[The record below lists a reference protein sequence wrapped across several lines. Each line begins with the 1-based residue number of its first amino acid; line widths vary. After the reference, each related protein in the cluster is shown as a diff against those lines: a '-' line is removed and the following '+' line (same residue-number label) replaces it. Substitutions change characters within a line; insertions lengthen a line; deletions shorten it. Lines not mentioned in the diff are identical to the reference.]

1 MSRISVSLGLVAEQF
16 ASGITRARNY
26 VKEFGK
32 ELKGSIFAGIT
43 AAVLAQ
49 KAISWLTD
57 TFKEY
62 ARLADTAQ
70 GLGVNVEELQRLA
83 FAGKQVG
90 VGMEQTARIMQ
101 RINQMLAKG
110 MADPRYA
117 EKLAKVGIETGK
129 LRNHGYTATSALLEI
144 ARATSKVNEPMEKLS
159 ILMQYFDSRTARGLM
174 PLLANGADALD
185 RVSKSAPVAS
195 KSMVQSIDEMD
206 DRLELSK
213 QWWSVIGVYAL
224 DIVTRL
230 AAALALVAIS
240 AFSVGA
246 VIGAVIVEISIGV
259 GLLIGLIGDLLA
271 MFTGDFDFSNF
282 KAFWSAGGELN
293 KEMGKVFSGIGEA
306 YGTTWDV
313 MVSGSGAERSG
324 GMGKK
329 LNRARAD
336 AMADA
341 AEEGMTAGPAK
352 AYAGSGLAG
361 VGGGSGNF
369 ALADS
374 NVERE
379 QLRTLQTIA
388 DNTKSTS
395 TNTAAT
401 KDAPKLK

>member
-1 MSRISVSLGLVAEQF
+1 MSKISVSLGLVAEQF
-16 ASGITRARNY
+16 ASGITRARSY

-32 ELKGSIFAGIT
+32 ELKGSLFAGIT

-49 KAISWLTD
+49 KAISWMMD

-117 EKLAKVGIETGK
+117 EKLAKVGIQTDK
-129 LRNHGYTATSALLEI
+129 LRQHGYTATSALLEI

-195 KSMVQSIDEMD
+195 KAMVQSIDEMD
-206 DRLELSK
+206 DRAELSK
-213 QWWSVIGVYAL
+213 QFWSVIGVYVL
-224 DIVTRL
+224 DVVTRL
-230 AAALALVAIS
+230 AAALGLIAIT
-240 AFSVGA
+240 AFSIGA
-246 VIGAVIVEISIGV
+246 IIGAVLVEVSLGIM
-259 GLLIGLIGDLLA
+259 LLIVLIGDLLA
-271 MFTGDFDFSNF
+271 MLTGDFDFSNL
-282 KAFWSAGGELN
+282 KEGWSVAGDMN
-293 KEMGKVFSGIGEA
+293 KELGKFAGGIGEA
-306 YGTTWDV
+306 YGSTWDV
-313 MVSGSGAERSG
+313 MVSGSGAERGTSV
-324 GMGKK
+324 KK

-336 AMADA
+336 ALLEAT
-341 AEEGMTAGPAK
+341 EEGGAAGPAK

-395 TNTAAT
+395 ANTAAT

>member
-1 MSRISVSLGLVAEQF
+1 MSKISVSLGLVAEQF
-16 ASGITRARNY
+16 ASGITRARSY

-32 ELKGSIFAGIT
+32 ELKGSLFAGIT

-49 KAISWLTD
+49 KAISWMMD

-62 ARLADTAQ
+62 AKLADTAQ

-110 MADPRYA
+110 MADPKYA
-117 EKLAKVGIETGK
+117 EKLANVGIETDK
-129 LRNHGYTATSALLEI
+129 LRRNGYTATSALLEI

-230 AAALALVAIS
+230 GAALALVAIG
-240 AFSVGA
+240 AFSIGA
-246 VIGAVIVEISIGV
+246 VIGAVIVEIALGIS
-259 GLLIGLIGDLLA
+259 LLIFLIGDLLA
-271 MFTGDFDFSNF
+271 MLTGDFDFSNV
-282 KAFWSAGGELN
+282 KEGWSIAGDMN
-293 KEMGKVFSGIGEA
+293 KELGKFAGGIGEA
-306 YGTTWDV
+306 FGSTWDV

-324 GMGKK
+324 NIKK

-336 AMADA
+336 ALVDA
-341 AEEGMTAGPAK
+341 TEEGGGAAGPAK

-395 TNTAAT
+395 ANTAAT